1 MKRIFTLVAG
11 MLLTAAVFAADRKPV
26 VTINSSKN
34 YKIVIDGKNYF
45 GDNITLRL
53 DNYFKRNHTIKVFE
67 MRRGL
72 YVKGERLVDAATFQV
87 DRKDVVITI
96 DRFGN
101 IRIREIRGRGHSGW
115 NDNDFDRGDD
125 DGRRF

>member
-1 MKRIFTLVAG
+1 MAG
-11 MLLTAAVFAADRKPV
+11 MLLTVAMFAADRKPV

-45 GDNITLRL
+45 GDNLTLRL

-87 DRKDVVITI
+87 DRNDVGITI

-101 IRIREIRGRGHSGW
+101 IKIREMRGHGRFGGNDRDW
-115 NDNDFDRGDD
+115 NDHDN
-125 DGRRF
+125 RF